1 MWLIFARKL
10 PFSVRMHLFMGIMA
24 YLGSPLWFLFLALGT
39 WIAWDRYSSELSQL
53 PFESY
58 AARWFHI
65 DGIQQSIILTAVI
78 FALLFL
84 PKILAVTAAIL
95 TPSIRRS
102 FGGTFRIMIGATMET
117 IVSMLLAPCIML
129 AHSLMVLSII
139 LGRAVGWGNQNR
151 ETDGTAWGDAFRF
164 HAPQTILGLA
174 WTAVAINI
182 GYHSKNPGDFTSK
195 YAFALWMTPILLGL
209 LLSAPVSVWTSRSRY
224 GRALLKRKILATPEE
239 LNPPAV
245 IRLADNATA
254 AVDPAPGRVNL
265 IGEHIDYCDGF
276 VMPFAIDRY
285 IVIAGCANGTSQA
298 RITSAISEEVVTLDL
313 TQPQQISEPKW
324 ANYLRGV
331 IRGFQDR
338 GHHIPGFDAY
348 ILSSI
353 PGGAGL
359 SSSAALECATA
370 TFLEGLLDTVLDTKE
385 KALLCQKAEHDFA
398 HVPCGIMD
406 QFASAFGKPNRL
418 VLIDC
423 QTGEPELVPF
433 ENPDL
438 TVLISNTMVHHE
450 LSDGGYA
457 ARRKHTEDGLAI
469 LGKASWRDVTAANVQ
484 ANWEKLGDPVNRR
497 ARHVVGEIS
506 RTIAAAAALARNDFE
521 TLGPLMAASHDSL
534 RDDFEVSC
542 KELDIMVEIARKI
555 GRNGGVIGTRMTGG
569 GFGGS
574 TVTLCESRKASEI
587 AATLGAEYEKA
598 TGIKPQIFASRPSQG
613 AHLVG

>member
-1 MWLIFARKL
+1 MLQL
-10 PFSVRMHLFMGIMA
+10 NPD
-24 YLGSPLWFLFLALGT
+24 LADLVSDAASG
-39 WIAWDRYSSELSQL
+39 L
-53 PFESY
+53 
-58 AARWFHI
+58 AARFQAKATI
-65 DGIQQSIILTAVI
+65 
-78 FALLFL
+78 
-84 PKILAVTAAIL
+84 TAA
-95 TPSIRRS
+95 
-102 FGGTFRIMIGATMET
+102 
-117 IVSMLLAPCIML
+117 
-129 AHSLMVLSII
+129 
-139 LGRAVGWGNQNR
+139 
-151 ETDGTAWGDAFRF
+151 
-164 HAPQTILGLA
+164 
-174 WTAVAINI
+174 
-182 GYHSKNPGDFTSK
+182 
-195 YAFALWMTPILLGL
+195 
-209 LLSAPVSVWTSRSRY
+209 
-224 GRALLKRKILATPEE
+224 
-239 LNPPAV
+239 
-245 IRLADNATA
+245 
-254 AVDPAPGRVNL
+254 APGRVNL

-285 IVIAGCANGTSQA
+285 IVIAGCANGSTEA
-298 RITSAISEEVVTLDL
+298 RITSAIGGDIAILDL
-313 TQPQQISEPKW
+313 TNPQEPGQPKW

-331 IRGFQDR
+331 VRGFQDR

-348 ILSSI
+348 ILSSV

-370 TFLEGLLDTVLDTKE
+370 TFLEGLLDTRLDTRE

-457 ARRKHTEDGLAI
+457 SRRKHTEDGLAI
-469 LGKASWRDVTAANVQ
+469 LGKASWRDVTAADVQ
-484 ANWEKLGDPVNRR
+484 ASWQKLGTPINRR
-497 ARHVVGEIS
+497 SRHVVGEIS
-506 RTIAAAAALARNDFE
+506 RTIAAAAALAKNDFE
-521 TLGPLMAASHDSL
+521 ALGPLMAASHDSL

-555 GRNGGVIGTRMTGG
+555 GRDGGVIGARMTGG

-574 TVTLCESRKASEI
+574 TVTLCESSKAAEI
-587 AATLGAEYEKA
+587 AATLNAEYEKA
-598 TGIKPQIFASRPSQG
+598 TGITPQIFASRPSQG

>member
-1 MWLIFARKL
+1 MLQINPNLSDLVSDATSSLLAKL
-10 PFSVRMHLFMGIMA
+10 
-24 YLGSPLWFLFLALGT
+24 
-39 WIAWDRYSSELSQL
+39 
-53 PFESY
+53 
-58 AARWFHI
+58 
-65 DGIQQSIILTAVI
+65 QSKATI
-78 FALLFL
+78 
-84 PKILAVTAAIL
+84 TAA
-95 TPSIRRS
+95 
-102 FGGTFRIMIGATMET
+102 
-117 IVSMLLAPCIML
+117 
-129 AHSLMVLSII
+129 
-139 LGRAVGWGNQNR
+139 
-151 ETDGTAWGDAFRF
+151 
-164 HAPQTILGLA
+164 
-174 WTAVAINI
+174 
-182 GYHSKNPGDFTSK
+182 
-195 YAFALWMTPILLGL
+195 
-209 LLSAPVSVWTSRSRY
+209 
-224 GRALLKRKILATPEE
+224 
-239 LNPPAV
+239 
-245 IRLADNATA
+245 
-254 AVDPAPGRVNL
+254 APGRVNL

-298 RITSAISEEVVTLDL
+298 RVSTALGDEIAIFNVDTPQVVG
-313 TQPQQISEPKW
+313 EPKW
-324 ANYLRGV
+324 ANYIRGV

-338 GHHIPGFDAY
+338 GHHIPGFDAC
-348 ILSSI
+348 IISSV

-370 TFLEGLLDTVLDTKE
+370 TFLEGLLDTRLDTKE

-398 HVPCGIMD
+398 NVPCGIMD

-423 QTGEPELVPF
+423 QSGEPELVPF

-469 LGKASWRDVTAANVQ
+469 IGRASWRDVTAADVQ
-484 ANWEKLGDPVNRR
+484 ANWDQLGDPVNRR

-506 RTIAAAAALARNDFE
+506 RTIAASAALARNDFE

-555 GRNGGVIGTRMTGG
+555 GRKGGVIGARMTGG

-574 TVTLCESRKASEI
+574 TVTLCESRKASAI
-587 AATLGAEYEKA
+587 ADTLAAEYEKA

-613 AHLVG
+613 AHLVE

>member
-1 MWLIFARKL
+1 MLQIN
-10 PFSVRMHLFMGIMA
+10 P
-24 YLGSPLWFLFLALGT
+24 
-39 WIAWDRYSSELSQL
+39 DLSDL
-53 PFESY
+53 VSD
-58 AARWFHI
+58 AAAGLLERF
-65 DGIQQSIILTAVI
+65 QAQASI
-78 FALLFL
+78 
-84 PKILAVTAAIL
+84 TAA
-95 TPSIRRS
+95 
-102 FGGTFRIMIGATMET
+102 
-117 IVSMLLAPCIML
+117 
-129 AHSLMVLSII
+129 
-139 LGRAVGWGNQNR
+139 
-151 ETDGTAWGDAFRF
+151 
-164 HAPQTILGLA
+164 
-174 WTAVAINI
+174 
-182 GYHSKNPGDFTSK
+182 
-195 YAFALWMTPILLGL
+195 
-209 LLSAPVSVWTSRSRY
+209 
-224 GRALLKRKILATPEE
+224 
-239 LNPPAV
+239 
-245 IRLADNATA
+245 
-254 AVDPAPGRVNL
+254 APGRVNL

-285 IVIAGCANGTSQA
+285 VVIAGCANGTTNA
-298 RITSAISEEVVTLDL
+298 RITSALGEEVVVLDL
-313 TQPQQISEPKW
+313 TLQQVVSAPKW

-348 ILSSI
+348 ILSSV

-359 SSSAALECATA
+359 SSSAALECAIA
-370 TFLEGLLDTVLDTKE
+370 TFLEGLLDTVLETRE

-423 QTGEPELVPF
+423 NTGEPELVPF

-457 ARRKHTEDGLAI
+457 ARRKNTEDGLAI
-469 LGKASWRDVTAANVQ
+469 LGRASWRDVSSADVQ
-484 ANWEKLGDPVNRR
+484 ANWEKLGEPINRR

-542 KELDIMVEIARKI
+542 KELDLMVELARKI
-555 GRNGGVIGTRMTGG
+555 GRGGGVIGARMTGG

-574 TVTLCESRKASEI
+574 TVTLCESRSAFEI
-587 AATLGAEYEKA
+587 ATSLSAGYEKA
-598 TGIKPQIFASRPSQG
+598 TGITPQIFASRPSQG
-613 AHLVG
+613 AHLIVK

>member
-1 MWLIFARKL
+1 MLQLNPDLSDLVSDAAA
-10 PFSVRMHLFMGIMA
+10 G
-24 YLGSPLWFLFLALGT
+24 LA
-39 WIAWDRYSSELSQL
+39 DRLH
-53 PFESY
+53 
-58 AARWFHI
+58 AKANI
-65 DGIQQSIILTAVI
+65 
-78 FALLFL
+78 
-84 PKILAVTAAIL
+84 TAA
-95 TPSIRRS
+95 
-102 FGGTFRIMIGATMET
+102 
-117 IVSMLLAPCIML
+117 
-129 AHSLMVLSII
+129 
-139 LGRAVGWGNQNR
+139 
-151 ETDGTAWGDAFRF
+151 
-164 HAPQTILGLA
+164 
-174 WTAVAINI
+174 
-182 GYHSKNPGDFTSK
+182 
-195 YAFALWMTPILLGL
+195 
-209 LLSAPVSVWTSRSRY
+209 
-224 GRALLKRKILATPEE
+224 
-239 LNPPAV
+239 
-245 IRLADNATA
+245 
-254 AVDPAPGRVNL
+254 APGRVNL

-285 IVIAGCANGTSQA
+285 IVIAGCANDTTQA
-298 RITSAISEEVVTLDL
+298 RIISAIGEDIALLDL
-313 TQPQQISEPKW
+313 THTQEPGDPKW

-348 ILSSI
+348 ILSSV

-359 SSSAALECATA
+359 SSSAALECAMA
-370 TFLEGLLDTVLDTKE
+370 TFLEGLLDTRLQTRE

-406 QFASAFGKPNRL
+406 QYASAFGKPNRL

-450 LSDGGYA
+450 LSDGAYA
-457 ARRKHTEDGLAI
+457 ARRKQTEEGLAI
-469 LGKASWRDVTAANVQ
+469 LGKASWRDVTAADVQ
-484 ANWEKLGDPVNRR
+484 SNWGKLGDPINRR
-497 ARHVVGEIS
+497 SRHVVGEIS

-555 GRNGGVIGTRMTGG
+555 GRNGGVIGARMTGG

-574 TVTLCESRKASEI
+574 TVTLCESRKSEEI
-587 AATLGAEYEKA
+587 AKTLAEEYENT